1 VRALYSF
8 TLKQGAHPQD
18 RRCGVSHLRANG
30 VTWFDLSA
38 KLLTVVGRVDNTT
51 EGTVE
56 LTAFG

>member
-8 TLKQGAHPQD
+8 TLKNKGLTRKIGD
-18 RRCGVSHLRANG
+18 VVSLTFAPNG

-56 LTAFG
+56 